1 MSDLTKYPSMTPIR
15 NLRREMDR
23 LFDDLVPFRLF
34 DEERNI
40 ATGVWNPRTDI
51 IETDNEF
58 IINVDL
64 PGVKKPDVTVNYQ
77 DNQLSISGER
87 KSEEVKE
94 KKDYLRK
101 ERIYGNFH
109 RVYTLPQSINPNKI
123 TANFKD
129 GILTVTVPKTEESKP
144 KQVKIL

>member
-1 MSDLTKYPSMTPIR
+1 MSDLTKDPSMTPIR
-15 NLRREMDR
+15 SLRREMDR

-51 IETDNEF
+51 IETDNDF

-64 PGVKKPDVTVNYQ
+64 PGVKKQDVTVNYQ
-77 DNQLSISGER
+77 DNQLSITGER

-109 RVYTLPQSINPNKI
+109 RVYTLPQSIDPNKI

-129 GILTVTVPKTEESKP
+129 GILTVSVPKTEESKP

>member
-1 MSDLTKYPSMTPIR
+1 MSNLTKDPSMTPIR

-51 IETDNEF
+51 IETDNDF

-64 PGVKKPDVTVNYQ
+64 PGVKKQDVTVNYQ
-77 DNQLSISGER
+77 DNQLSITGER
-87 KSEEVKE
+87 KAEEVKE
-94 KKDYLRK
+94 KKDFLRK

-109 RVYTLPQSINPNKI
+109 RVYTLPQSIDPNKI

-129 GILTVTVPKTEESKP
+129 GILTVSVPKTEESKP